1 MRLQDIMS
9 APIETIAAETSV
21 GEART
26 RMKREGIHHLVISRG
41 KRLIGVISARDLAAS
56 AATDPVGSLVTGKPV
71 TATPRTTVR
80 EAANLLRGRNIG
92 CLPVI
97 DEPGEIVGMV
107 TVSDLLELLG
117 KGAERP
123 TPQGTRWTLKARGPR
138 KSRPGPDHDRLQFGR

>member
-1 MRLQDIMS
+1 MRMQDIMS
-9 APIETIAAETSV
+9 TPVETIAAETSV
-21 GEART
+21 AEART

-41 KRLIGVISARDLAAS
+41 KRLIGVVSSRDLAAS
-56 AATDPVGSLVTGKPV
+56 AATDAVSSLVAGKTV

-92 CLPVI
+92 CLPIV
-97 DEPGEIVGMV
+97 DAPGEVVGMV

-123 TPQGTRWTLKARGPR
+123 TPQSKRWTLKARGPH
-138 KSRPGPDHDRLQFGR
+138 KSRPGPGGDRLQFGR